1 LSGRAGFRF
10 AVAGAVAA
18 ATVAAG
24 HGWAAAGP
32 GHGSGRRVIFGH
44 SADGAP
50 LRAVRL
56 GDPRATHTALV
67 VGSIHGDETAGQKVV
82 RILRRRYRGLG
93 RVALWTV
100 RTVNPDGVAAGTRR
114 NADGV
119 DLNRNFPYRWRGDVP
134 ASSGYY
140 PGPRPASEPETR
152 ALMRLVRKVRPRVT
166 IFYHQPWDRVLL
178 PCRGHARIQ
187 RRYARLADWPSE
199 RCLGGHLR
207 GTAIAWQNHRV
218 GGTAFVVE
226 LGGHALG
233 DREARLQ
240 ARAAAAV
247 ARGGAGPRAAPAIPA
262 AAARAAVGRP
272 RIDHDPIPYGRI
284 RKREMA
290 AYSARHYGQRTWRLR
305 NPHVIVLHFT
315 AGPTYRSAW
324 STFAANAPSLG
335 ELPGDCSQFVVG
347 KTGGIHELVPPTIRC
362 RHAIGLNYTAIGVE
376 MVQEA
381 GPGSHWADRQ
391 ILGRRPQIRAVV
403 HLVAWLKQRYGIA
416 IRNVIGHAMAN
427 NSPFFKDLEGWRND
441 HTDWLHRDV
450 VTFRNRLRAFIAT
463 HRGAKNRVRAPRTFR

>member
-1 LSGRAGFRF
+1 LSGAAFRF
-10 AVAGAVAA
+10 GLAAAAAA

-24 HGWAAAGP
+24 YGAATAGTAHVD
-32 GHGSGRRVIFGH
+32 GQRVTVGH
-44 SADGAP
+44 SVDEAP
-50 LRAVRL
+50 LRAVRV
-56 GDPRATHTALV
+56 GDPRATRTALV

-93 RVALWTV
+93 GVALWTV

-119 DLNRNFPYRWRGDVP
+119 DLNRNFPYRWRGGVP
-134 ASSGYY
+134 GSSGYY
-140 PGPRPASEPETR
+140 PGPRPGSEPETR
-152 ALMRLVRKVRPRVT
+152 AVMRLIRKIRPRVT

-187 RRYARLADWPSE
+187 RRYARLADWRAE

-207 GTAIAWQNHRV
+207 GTAIGWQNHRV

-226 LGGHALG
+226 LGRRALS
-233 DREARLQ
+233 DRQARLQ

-247 ARGGAGPRAAPAIPA
+247 ARGGGGRRPAAPRAAAQEA
-262 AAARAAVGRP
+262 LNRP
-272 RIDHDPIPYGRI
+272 RIDRDPIPYGRV
-284 RKREMA
+284 REREMA
-290 AYSARHYGQRTWRLR
+290 AYSARHYGQRAARLR

-315 AGPTYRSAW
+315 AGSTYSSAW
-324 STFAANAPSLG
+324 NTFAANAPSLG
-335 ELPGDCSQFVVG
+335 ELPGDCAQFVVG

-362 RHAIGLNYTAIGVE
+362 RHAIGLNYTAIGIE
-376 MVQEA
+376 MVQEG

-391 ILGRRPQIRAVV
+391 ILDRRPQIRAAV

-416 IRNVIGHAMAN
+416 MRNVIGHAMAN
-427 NSPFFKDLEGWRND
+427 HSPFFKDLEGWRND

-450 VTFRNRLRAFIAT
+450 VTFRQRLRRFVAT
-463 HRGAKNRVRAPRTFR
+463 HTGPGKRMRAP

>member
-1 LSGRAGFRF
+1 LSAGPGLRF

-24 HGWAAAGP
+24 YSPAAAGP
-32 GHGSGRRVIFGH
+32 AHAGGRRVTFGR
-44 SADGAP
+44 SVDGTP

-56 GDPRATHTALV
+56 GPADARRTALV

-82 RILRRRYRGLG
+82 RILRRRYRGLRG
-93 RVALWTV
+93 VALWTV
-100 RTVNPDGVAAGTRR
+100 RTVNPDGVAADSRR
-114 NADGV
+114 NADAV
-119 DLNRNFPYRWRGDVP
+119 DLNRNFPYRSRGGVP

-140 PGPRPASEPETR
+140 PGPRAASEPETR
-152 ALMRLVRKVRPRVT
+152 AVMRLIRRLRPRVT

-187 RRYARLADWPSE
+187 RRYARLAEWQAE
-199 RCLGGHLR
+199 RCLGAHLR
-207 GTAIAWQNHRV
+207 GTAIDWQNHRV

-226 LGGHALG
+226 LGNHALG
-233 DREARLQ
+233 DREARRQ

-247 ARGGAGPRAAPAIPA
+247 ARGGGGRRAAPAIAPA
-262 AAARAAVGRP
+262 AARPTVGRP
-272 RIDHDPIPYGRI
+272 RIDHDPIPYGRV

-315 AGPTYRSAW
+315 AGSTYSSAW
-324 STFAANAPSLG
+324 NTFAANAPDLG
-335 ELPGDCSQFVVG
+335 ELPGTCSQFVIG

-362 RHAIGLNYTAIGVE
+362 RHTIGLNYTAIGIE

-381 GPGSHWADRQ
+381 GPSSHWADRQ
-391 ILGRRPQIRAVV
+391 ILDRRPQIRAAV
-403 HLVAWLKQRYGIA
+403 HLVAWLKLRYGIA
-416 IRNVIGHAMAN
+416 MRNVIGHAMAN
-427 NSPFFKDLEGWRND
+427 RSPFFKDLEGWRSD

-450 VTFRNRLRAFIAT
+450 VVFRQRLRRFIAS
-463 HRGAKNRVRAPRTFR
+463 HRGAKKPVRTPRTLY